1 MPSHIELRLPQWTG
15 RPAIQ
20 VEMRREVVQDLAM
33 ATGEDWL
40 AGLIGA
46 VRAEQPAGTR
56 RFLAALEQAQ
66 EQAMVVFH
74 LAADEHCAAA
84 EVVRYLSESQKR
96 RA

>member
-1 MPSHIELRLPQWTG
+1 MPSHIELRPPQWTG

-20 VEMRREVVQDLAM
+20 VEMPREVVQDLAM

-40 AGLIGA
+40 AALIDT
-46 VRAEQPAGTR
+46 VRSEQPMGAR
-56 RFLAALEQAQ
+56 RFLAAFEQAH

-84 EVVRYLSESQKR
+84 EVVRYLSETRKR